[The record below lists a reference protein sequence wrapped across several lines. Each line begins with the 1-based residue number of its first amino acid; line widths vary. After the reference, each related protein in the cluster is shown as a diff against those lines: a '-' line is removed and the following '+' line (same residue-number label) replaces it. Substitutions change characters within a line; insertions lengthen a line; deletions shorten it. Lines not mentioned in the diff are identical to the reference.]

1 MSRVLPPRP
10 NLEHLRNQAKDLLH
24 DWQQRKPD
32 AQLADA
38 QHAIALEY
46 GFPSWPKLKAHVES
60 LIADDP
66 RPSAAPASDNP
77 FLGTWI
83 ANLDASKRHPA
94 NQFIAATLAL
104 AVDGDT
110 VTITHTG
117 RDAAG
122 RDEQSTN
129 TIQVDGREHPTA
141 PGSGYVL
148 IARWRGS
155 RALETVARK
164 DGQVVG
170 GGSYEVSASGKTL
183 TVSTR
188 RPGANADGW
197 STEFEQVIV
206 FDRASS

>member
-10 NLEHLRNQAKDLLH
+10 NLEHLRSQAKDLLR

-46 GFPSWPKLKAHVES
+46 GFQSWPKLKAHVES
-60 LIADDP
+60 VIADDP
-66 RPSAAPASDNP
+66 RPGAASASDNP

-94 NQFIAATLAL
+94 NPFMAATLAF
-104 AVDGDT
+104 AIDGDT

-117 RDAAG
+117 RDAEG
-122 RDEQSTN
+122 RHEQSTN
-129 TIQVDGREHPTA
+129 TIQVDGREHPA
-141 PGSGYVL
+141 SGGGYVL
-148 IARWRGS
+148 IARWHGARV
-155 RALETVARK
+155 LETVARK

-170 GGSYEVSASGKTL
+170 GGSYEVSASGKIM

-197 STEFEQVIV
+197 STDHEQVIV